1 MLRGIYRTK
10 AYLSKGRK
18 RWTVGRLYSYRAHWK
33 TERQGYLHFIISY
46 PSEVVYT
53 INIAHVSIATRFPCK
68 LQNRPLFHASP
79 PPTVSL
85 LGLVKVTEKRD
96 LTSHTDRSSDSKDQT
111 FIKNCNSRLDLP
123 LFNSIPENDFSLLF
137 PVSSAAKGGCV
148 VPIRTTHKLYIVRVT
163 L

>member
-1 MLRGIYRTK
+1 ML
-10 AYLSKGRK
+10 
-18 RWTVGRLYSYRAHWK
+18 V
-33 TERQGYLHFIISY
+33 
-46 PSEVVYT
+46 
-53 INIAHVSIATRFPCK
+53 
-68 LQNRPLFHASP
+68 LQLGFHANYKTAPFPNVSAP
-79 PPTVSL
+79 PQTVSL